1 MTWELSKLWTFAFS
15 RAPSVNSIKA
25 SAKKVQKSYDT
36 LMTLN
41 SDPNFEEKLTFCLKN
56 GMKNLVNF
64 NATIGK
70 SENSQINGLLFVKRM

>member
-1 MTWELSKLWTFAFS
+1 
-15 RAPSVNSIKA
+15 
-25 SAKKVQKSYDT
+25 
-36 LMTLN
+36 MTLN
-41 SDPNFEEKLTFCLKN
+41 SDPNFEEKPTFCLKN